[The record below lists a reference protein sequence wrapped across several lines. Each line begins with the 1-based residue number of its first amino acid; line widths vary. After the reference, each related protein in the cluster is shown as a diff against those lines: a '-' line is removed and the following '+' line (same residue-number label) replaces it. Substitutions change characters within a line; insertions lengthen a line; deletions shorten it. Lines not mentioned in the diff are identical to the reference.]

1 MSEPPRDSRQL
12 VPPALRR
19 TAGVIAGLCAAIL
32 ATLGTLVANG
42 TRPTRLDTA
51 VANLLEPGRF
61 GPGGF
66 GGGPGSG
73 PHLGFLLG
81 PFGQLGG
88 PVPMTFLTG
97 LLCYCCLA
105 MRRYRG
111 AALLAISVIV
121 ASSLTEFV
129 LKPLIHRT
137 YTGSLSFPSG
147 HATAAFALAAGIV
160 ILLAD
165 PPDSRMPKSM
175 RAVLSLL
182 TLGIACAA
190 ALGLVAGQMHYFTDT
205 VGGAAVGI
213 GVAISAALAIDRF
226 GSRLTSAAM
235 PASVPAEPAE
245 PAEPA
250 HLA

>member
-1 MSEPPRDSRQL
+1 VSEPQHNSRPL

-19 TAGVIAGLCAAIL
+19 AAAIITGLCAATLAIL
-32 ATLGTLVANG
+32 GALVAHG
-42 TRPTRLDTA
+42 TQPTGLDAA
-51 VANLLEPGRF
+51 VANLLEPRF

-66 GGGPGSG
+66 GGPGGG

-105 MRRYRG
+105 LRRYRG
-111 AALLAISVIV
+111 AALLAISVVV

-137 YTGSLSFPSG
+137 YAGSLSFPSG
-147 HATAAFALAAGIV
+147 HATAAFALAAGVV

-165 PPDSRMPKSM
+165 PPGSPMPRSM

-213 GVAISAALAIDRF
+213 GVALSAALAIDRF
-226 GSRLTSAAM
+226 GRRPAAATE
-235 PASVPAEPAE
+235 PASVTAE